1 MKKKKVVFWCSGSL
15 PGVCV
20 SFVVGR
26 GGAGPYFARSL
37 PPPLLFLISFSAFHV
52 PSGCSIPVCAL
63 SEVVLVA
70 GGKSSSPTR
79 ISALHSSLTQVT
91 KNFL

>member
-1 MKKKKVVFWCSGSL
+1 MF
-15 PGVCV
+15 
-20 SFVVGR
+20 
-26 GGAGPYFARSL
+26 
-37 PPPLLFLISFSAFHV
+37 PLWWGEEVRAHILRALCLLLFSVFLISFSAFHV